1 MQILKNPNFDFL
13 KWRHHVVIASTIF
26 IVIGLGVIF
35 TRGINLGIDFAGGA
49 NVVVQFQQA
58 PPLAELRSIIP
69 DASIQQYGRADEQT
83 LLLRL
88 PQQDVEGDYAGEVV
102 GRLHGEFN
110 PEGDQKLDINFRGTD
125 ALAELLE
132 AQTGLSTAQ
141 AYDLARRVI
150 ERRSE
155 LGLFT
160 SFEQVR
166 QVPGVT
172 PEVTQFLEN
181 HTYIGAF
188 NVLSQE
194 SVGPQIG
201 RELQRKAGFAIILS
215 TLAMGLYIVIRFDLR
230 FGVAA
235 ILCLFHDIMIALS
248 FLAIIRGELAIITIA
263 AFLMIIGYS
272 INDTVVVYDRVR
284 ENVRKLR
291 GKGDFNAILNRS
303 MNQTLSRTV
312 LTTGT
317 TATAVICLI
326 IFGGEV
332 INEFAWILLIGTI
345 AGTYSTLFVVP
356 TIVLAWDRLIAGKS
370 ESTEESRTSTM
381 RSAGN
386 HVKG

>member
-26 IVIGLGVIF
+26 IIIGLGVIF
-35 TRGINLGIDFAGGA
+35 TRGINFGIDFAGGA

-58 PPLAELRSIIP
+58 PPLGELRSIVP
-69 DASIQQYGRADEQT
+69 DASIQQYGPADQQT

-102 GRLHGEFN
+102 DRLHAEFN

-132 AQTGLSTAQ
+132 AETGLSTAQ

-235 ILCLFHDIMIALS
+235 ILCLFHDILIALS

-291 GKGDFNAILNRS
+291 GKGDFNEILNRS

-356 TIVLAWDRLIAGKS
+356 TIVLAWNRLVTGKS
-370 ESTEESRTSTM
+370 ESTDQSRTSTM